1 MIEHLLGLPEL
12 ASANGAQMDR
22 LMAYI
27 HVLMAVLFV
36 GWFGLFLYMLVR
48 FRKGRNPKAS
58 YTGVRSHASRYAEI
72 AVAVAEG
79 VLLVGFSIP
88 FWHWHADAFPADGQ
102 SVQVRV
108 VAQQFAWNIH
118 YPGPDGI
125 FGKSDPKFVNEQSNP
140 LGLDPDDP
148 AGKDDITT
156 TNQLHLPVGKPV
168 IVHLSSKDVIHSFML
183 DEFRV
188 KQDAIPGIYIPT
200 HFTPTVTTAEM
211 RERTGNPKFQYEIA
225 CAQLCGLGH
234 YRMRGYLTIDTP
246 EGFHQWLAQ
255 KEAEK
260 KKEEEGGSF
269 WQ

>member
-1 MIEHLLGLPEL
+1 MIEHLLGLPQL
-12 ASANGAQMDR
+12 ASANGAQIDR

-27 HVLMAVLFV
+27 HVLMAVIFV
-36 GWFGLFLYMLVR
+36 GWLTLFLFMLVR
-48 FRKGRNPKAS
+48 FRRKRNPHAS
-58 YTGVRSHASRYAEI
+58 YTGVQSHASRYVEI
-72 AVAVAEG
+72 AVAVAEAI
-79 VLLVGFSIP
+79 LLIGFSIP
-88 FWHWHADAFPADGQ
+88 FWHWHADAFPPESQ

-118 YPGPDGI
+118 YPGPDGV

-140 LGLDPDDP
+140 LGLDPNDP

-156 TNQLHLPVGKPV
+156 VNQLHLPVDEPV

-211 RERTGNPKFQYEIA
+211 RRRTGNPEFQYEIA

-234 YRMRGYLTIDTP
+234 YRMRGYLTIDTRAD
-246 EGFHQWLAQ
+246 FQKWLAEKESEKQ
-255 KEAEK
+255 KEQS
-260 KKEEEGGSF
+260 GGF
-269 WQ
+269 WN